1 MIINFDLE
9 SIYKDTK
16 LFYGNKDRYSS
27 LTGVIFIS
35 SNLLV
40 ACSYFNR
47 RIYLIHF
54 DLEKNTYE
62 ILHTINT
69 INSKRE
75 KVVSDLLDYNGKYIV
90 TSNLVDCSISL
101 YYIID
106 NKLHYKKT
114 ITNKNLGLCHGISF
128 HPSVKDIVFFT
139 TSGTKNPN
147 CGIYGLNTIDNK
159 IIVSVTEN
167 NLLAK
172 DVCFSVDG
180 NKMYGIYS
188 ESAPSGIE
196 KRVYSGKLVI
206 YNINLQS
213 EKNKIIKK
221 SELLLLNCH
230 VDAIKVKDDKI
241 YITAQELDADGYI
254 YELIENDE
262 KIILLNK
269 FGNYDF
275 PHGIDINFDMLGVT
289 EYGKNCLN
297 IMYYD
302 KLIEF

>member
-9 SIYKDTK
+9 LIYKDTK
-16 LFYGNKDRYSS
+16 LFYGNKDRFSS

-69 INSKRE
+69 INSKRK
-75 KVVSDLLDYNGKYIV
+75 KVVSDLLDYNGKYILA
-90 TSNLVDCSISL
+90 SNLLDCSISL

-106 NKLHYKKT
+106 NKLYYKKT

-128 HPSVKDIVFFT
+128 YPSQNDIVFFT

-147 CGIYGLNTIDNK
+147 CGIYGLNLINNK

-172 DVCFSVDG
+172 DVCFSLDG
-180 NKMYGIYS
+180 KKMYGIYS

-196 KRVYSGKLVI
+196 KRIYSGKLVI
-206 YNINLQS
+206 YDINLKC
-213 EKNKIIKK
+213 EKKIIKK
-221 SELLLLNCH
+221 SELLLSDCH
-230 VDAIKVKDDKI
+230 VDSIKVKDNKI
-241 YITAQELDADGYI
+241 YITAQELDAYGYI
-254 YELIENDE
+254 YELIENDK

-269 FGNYDF
+269 FVNYDF

-297 IMYYD
+297 IIYYD
-302 KLIEF
+302 EKDKIN

>member
-16 LFYGNKDRYSS
+16 LFYGNKDRFSC
-27 LTGVIFIS
+27 LTAVIFIS

-69 INSKRE
+69 INSKR
-75 KVVSDLLDYNGKYIV
+75 KNVVSDLLDYNGKYIV
-90 TSNLVDCSISL
+90 ASNLFDCSISL

-106 NKLHYKKT
+106 NKLYYKKT

-128 HPSVKDIVFFT
+128 YPSQNDIVFFT

-147 CGIYGLNTIDNK
+147 CGIYGLNLINNK

-172 DVCFSVDG
+172 DVCFSLDG
-180 NKMYGIYS
+180 KKMYGIYS

-196 KRVYSGKLVI
+196 KRIYSSKLVI
-206 YNINLQS
+206 YDINLKC
-213 EKNKIIKK
+213 EKKIIKK
-221 SELLLLNCH
+221 SELLLSDCH

-241 YITAQELDADGYI
+241 YITAQELDAGYI
-254 YELIENDE
+254 YELIENE
-262 KIILLNK
+262 KKIILLNK

-297 IMYYD
+297 IIYYD
-302 KLIEF
+302 EKR